1 LDEES
6 LFYLRSR
13 GITEATAKSL
23 LLHGFAV
30 DILEQIKLAP
40 IREYVDK
47 LISERL
53 EFDLA

>member
-1 LDEES
+1 

-13 GITEATAKSL
+13 GINEKTAKSL
-23 LLHGFAV
+23 LVHSFAV
-30 DILEQIKLAP
+30 DILEYIKPQA
-40 IREYVDK
+40 IRNYVDQ

>member
-1 LDEES
+1 
-6 LFYLRSR
+6 
-13 GITEATAKSL
+13 

-40 IREYVDK
+40 IRDYVDK

-53 EFDLA
+53 EFNIA